1 MTYSERRRIQ
11 VVVLSLFLAVCLLPV
26 LEAAKDISV
35 RVDTILARYPASS
48 ISDRDLLSREILDL
62 GPKALDNVISR
73 LQEPFIGP
81 AVAAEYALSGL
92 AHTVTRPGA
101 EKERRAF
108 IQALHRALRKP
119 GPVEARSFLISQI
132 LLAGG
137 VESVKVLASFLADD
151 RLRDPAVRALVSIG
165 DSRAETALLRAVEK
179 VPGVARIDLLNGL
192 AEMPVRN
199 AEKRLLA
206 LAVNPDPDIRSAARH
221 ALAASGD
228 PRALDVIGRV
238 SLTAPASERDF
249 APSLYLRYAERLAE
263 NGRHELSLKIAR
275 KILTAYTTPRESR
288 VRCAALSLVASTLGD
303 AVLPDLLEAARDPDP
318 QFRGQALRLAADIRG
333 EEATQAWISLMKESS
348 AEIRA
353 GIIAMLGERGD
364 LIAFP
369 PVLKSL
375 ESDHSEERRAAA
387 MASVRLGGPG
397 AAQHLFPL
405 LETADDEEAADIAEA
420 LLQAPADFLVPLVV
434 RNYEEASPAG
444 RAVLLNILAARRAHD
459 HIEFVIEKI
468 RDENPDIKRAALT
481 ALETMAAPRD
491 LPRLLDLLLNA
502 SEAAETVALQNAVV
516 AAVTGLEDPES
527 RIEPILQFLNRSTD
541 REKIVFL
548 RPLGRLGGRAAL
560 DAVAAAAGSGDVRLR
575 SAAVSVLGQWTDAS
589 PVDILKEIVLSSG
602 DRRVRIPALE
612 GCVRLVNRS
621 RWSATDRF
629 AALKTLYDFL
639 EKEEDGKIVVRA
651 LGSVRSPEAFR
662 QLTEALENPVLA
674 QETVHSLFRAI
685 DGATPEEW
693 WLRTHETVAAVKKA
707 RNLCVEPEDR
717 AQAARL
723 LEEVLAS
730 MGYRPLFNGHDL
742 SGWRGLAADPPVA
755 AKMSAAELKAAAGK
769 AEEDMRNHWS
779 VSNGILV
786 FDGKGR
792 NLCTERNFGDF
803 DLLVDWKIAPGGDSG
818 IYLRGTP
825 QVQIWDAAA
834 NPEGSGGLYNNQRGP
849 SKPLKPADNPVGEWN
864 AFRIV
869 MIGERVWVFLNDEP
883 VVDGVLM
890 ENYWDAKKPIASFG
904 PIELQA
910 HGNPLWFRDIYI
922 REIPR
927 DRIGT
932 VALPHA
938 GELAEGF
945 TVMFNGRDLT
955 GWTGDLKGYAA
966 ENGKI
971 VVRPEQGTG
980 NLYTAREY
988 ADFVLRFE
996 FKLTPT
1002 ANNGLGVRAPLQG
1015 DAAYAGMEIQ
1025 ILDDGSPV
1033 YRNLRPYQYHGSV
1046 YGIIPAAR
1054 GALRPAG
1061 EWNTQEVVMN
1071 GRRVT
1076 VILNGRIIV
1085 DADLDEAA
1093 VDGAMDG
1100 RPHPGL
1106 RNDRGHIGFL
1116 GHGSRVEF
1124 RNIRL
1129 KPLFEKEPL
1138 P

>member
-1 MTYSERRRIQ
+1 MTHSRRHTIPAI
-11 VVVLSLFLAVCLLPV
+11 VLAAILAAALLPA
-26 LEAAKDISV
+26 LEASKDIAG
-35 RVDTILARYPASS
+35 RVDAVLARYPAAS
-48 ISDRDLLSREILDL
+48 IGDRDLLSREILDL

-73 LQEPFIGP
+73 LPEPFIGP

-92 AHTVTRPGA
+92 ANTVTRPGA
-101 EKERRAF
+101 ERERRVF

-119 GPVEARSFLISQI
+119 GPAEVRSFLISQI
-132 LLAGG
+132 RLAGG
-137 VESVKVLASFLADD
+137 VESVRVLTSFLADD

-165 DSRAETALLRAVEK
+165 GSRAETALLRAVEK
-179 VPGVARIDLLNGL
+179 APGATRIDLLNGL

-199 AEKRLLA
+199 AEKQLLA
-206 LAVNPDPDIRSAARH
+206 LAANPDPEIRSAARH

-228 PRALDVIGRV
+228 PRALDVLGRV
-238 SLTAPASERDF
+238 SLTAPSSERDL

-263 NGRHELSLKIAR
+263 NGHRELSLKIAR

-288 VRCAALSLVASTLGD
+288 VRCAALSLIASTLGD
-303 AVLPDLLEAARDPDP
+303 AVLPDLLEAAKDSDP
-318 QFRGQALRLAADIRG
+318 QFRGRALMLAADIRG
-333 EEATQAWISLMKESS
+333 EKATQAWISLMKESS
-348 AEIRA
+348 AENRA

-364 LIAFP
+364 PIAFP
-369 PVLKSL
+369 LVLKAL
-375 ESDHSEERRAAA
+375 GSDHSEERRAAA
-387 MASVRLGGPG
+387 RASVRLGGPG

-420 LLQAPADFLVPLVV
+420 LLQAPADFLVPLAV

-444 RAVLLNILAARRAHD
+444 RVVLLNILAARRAD
-459 HIEFVIEKI
+459 GHIEFVIEKT

-481 ALETMAAPRD
+481 ALEAIAGPRD
-491 LPRLLDLLLNA
+491 LPRLLDLLSDA
-502 SEAAETVALQNAVV
+502 SDAAETVAFQNAVIT
-516 AAVTGLEDPES
+516 AAAGIEDPES
-527 RIEPILQFLNRSTD
+527 RVEPILHFLNRSTD

-612 GCVRLVNRS
+612 GYVRLVNRS
-621 RWSATDRF
+621 KWSAADRF
-629 AALKTLYDFL
+629 AALKPLYDFL

-651 LGSVRSPEAFR
+651 LGSIRSPEAFR
-662 QLTEALENPVLA
+662 QLTAALENPVSA
-674 QETVHSLFRAI
+674 PEAVRSLFRAI
-685 DGATPEEW
+685 DGATPDEW
-693 WLRTHETVAAVKKA
+693 WLRTYDTVAAIKKA

-717 AQAARL
+717 AQASRL
-723 LEEVLAS
+723 LEEVLAA

-742 SGWRGLAADPPVA
+742 SGWRGLAGDPPVLS
-755 AKMSAAELKAAAGK
+755 KMSAAELQTAVRKAG
-769 AEEDMRNHWS
+769 EDMRNHWS
-779 VSNGILV
+779 VSAGILV

-825 QVQIWDAAA
+825 QVQIWDTAA
-834 NPEGSGGLYNNQRGP
+834 NPEGSGGLYNNQRHT
-849 SKPLKPADNPVGEWN
+849 SKPLKPADNPAGEWN

-869 MIGERVWVFLNDEP
+869 MIGERVWVFLNHEP
-883 VVDGVLM
+883 VVDGVIM
-890 ENYWDAKKPIASFG
+890 ENYWDRNKPIDSFG

-910 HGNPLWFRDIYI
+910 HGTPLWFRDIYI

-927 DRIGT
+927 DRIGA

-945 TVMFNGRDLT
+945 TALFNGRDLS

-971 VVRPEQGTG
+971 VVRPEHGSG
-980 NLYTAREY
+980 NLYTVREY

-996 FKLTPT
+996 FKLTPS

-1033 YRNLRPYQYHGSV
+1033 YRNLHPYQYHGSV
-1046 YGIIPAAR
+1046 YGIVPAAR
-1054 GALRPAG
+1054 GRLRPVG
-1061 EWNTQEVVMN
+1061 KWNAQEVVMN

-1076 VILNGRIIV
+1076 VILNGTVIV

-1093 VDGAMDG
+1093 ADGAVDG

-1124 RNIRL
+1124 RNLRI
-1129 KPLFEKEPL
+1129 KPLSVKDRRP
-1138 P
+1138 